1 MKKILIV
8 LLVFLGA
15 CHSNPME
22 KTKAFIIE
30 RKMMAG
36 GKLMI
41 SYVFNADEKSV
52 SDSEVVSNS
61 EIPQDSVTVEFFASN
76 PEKNQLKY

>member
-1 MKKILIV
+1 
-8 LLVFLGA
+8 
-15 CHSNPME
+15 
-22 KTKAFIIE
+22 
-30 RKMMAG
+30 MAD

-61 EIPQDSVTVEFFASN
+61 EIPQDSVTVEFIASN